1 MNGNHEEVHMLA
13 MAKGANMLLMFLL
26 EIGVLISVGYWG
38 FTLSTGWAVKL
49 LAGIG
54 APVLFAVLW
63 GLFAAGG
70 GTNAT
75 YPLTGIARG
84 LFEIAWFGGGALAL
98 YLAGAAAPAAIL
110 AVAFAVNAVLRL
122 VWQQS

>member
-1 MNGNHEEVHMLA
+1 MLA
-13 MAKGANMLLMFLL
+13 VAKGANMLLMFLL
-26 EIGVLISVGYWG
+26 ELGVLISVGYWG
-38 FTLSTGWAVKL
+38 FTLSSNWGVRL

-54 APVLFAVLW
+54 GPVLFAVLW

-84 LFEIAWFGGGALAL
+84 LFEVAWFGGGALAL
-98 YLAGAAAPAAIL
+98 YLAGAATPAAFL
-110 AVAFAVNAVLRL
+110 AAAFVVNAALRL
-122 VWQQS
+122 LWQQS